1 MFDFAIFIL
10 ILSVLIIG
18 HELGHYLAAR
28 LGGVEVEEFG
38 LGFPPR
44 LFTLFTAAGTKF
56 TLNLLPFGGFVRPKG
71 ENDPSVEGGLAG
83 ASKRVR
89 TMVLLAGP
97 VANILLGFIA
107 FTLAYNIAA
116 PDPNRVMITD
126 IAPGSPAAEGNLVV
140 GDIILEVEGVE
151 IDGFESLQQTVG
163 AHLGE
168 PIELILLR
176 DGETVASEVVPR
188 SEPPPNEGAI
198 GILLGNPTRPVGLG
212 EAVSLGWQSTT
223 FQITEILRLPS
234 RLIGGEVAPE
244 EARVTGFKGIYDM
257 VAWAGEVDRNAD
269 RPFLTL
275 NLIGVISIG
284 LAVANL
290 LPIPALDGG
299 RLVFV
304 FIELIL
310 GRRISPE
317 KEGLAH
323 LIGFALLLILMVY
336 INFQDFVNP
345 INLPR

>member
-1 MFDFAIFIL
+1 MLDFVIFIL

-18 HELGHYLAAR
+18 HELGHYFAAR

-38 LGFPPR
+38 IGFPPR
-44 LFTLFTAAGTKF
+44 LFTLFTAAGTRF
-56 TLNLLPFGGFVRPKG
+56 SLNLLPFGGFVRPKG
-71 ENDPSVEGGLAG
+71 ENDPSVPGGLAG

-97 VANILLGFIA
+97 AANIVLGFLA
-107 FTLAYNIAA
+107 FTMAYNIAA

-126 IAPGSPAAEGNLVV
+126 IAQDSPAQEAGLAA
-140 GDIILEVEGVE
+140 GDIILQVEATE
-151 IDGFESLQQTVG
+151 INGFTSLQEAVSANVG
-163 AHLGE
+163 Q
-168 PIELILLR
+168 PTELIVER
-176 DGETVASEVVPR
+176 DGQRQTIEVVPR
-188 SEPPPNEGAI
+188 PDPPPNEGAI
-198 GILLGNPTRPVGLG
+198 GILLGNPTRPVPLT
-212 EAVSLGWQSTT
+212 EAIGLGWQSTT
-223 FQITEILRLPS
+223 LQFAEILRLPG
-234 RLIGGEVAPE
+234 RLIGGQVAPE

-257 VAWAGEVDRNAD
+257 VAWAGEVDRSAD

-275 NLIGVISIG
+275 NLIGVISVG

-304 FIELIL
+304 LIELVL

-323 LIGFALLLILMVY
+323 LIGFAFLLILMVY

-345 INLPR
+345 IDLPR